1 MAKIGVVLGSDSDW
15 PVFEP
20 GWQILADFG
29 VEAEVLVASAHRTP
43 DVVREFAVSA
53 EKRGIRVLIAV
64 AGAAAHLPG
73 VVASFTCLP
82 VIGVPVSGSA
92 SGAAL
97 KGVDA
102 LLSIAQMPAGVP
114 VGTMA
119 IDGGKNAA
127 LYAISILA
135 ISNESLA
142 KRLLD
147 YRNAQGEGVRKRN
160 EALQEKLREAKL
172 RQEQT
177 PAR

>member
-20 GWQILADFG
+20 GWKILADFG
-29 VEAEVLVASAHRTP
+29 VEREVLVASAHRTP
-43 DVVREFAVSA
+43 DAVREFAVSA
-53 EKRGIRVLIAV
+53 EERGIRVFIAV

-92 SGAAL
+92 LRGI
-97 KGVDA
+97 DA

-135 ISNESLA
+135 ITNESLA
-142 KRLLD
+142 RRLLD
-147 YRNAQGEGVRKRN
+147 YRNAQAEGVRKRN
-160 EALQEKLREAKL
+160 DALQEKI

>member
-1 MAKIGVVLGSDSDW
+1 MAKIGVVIGSDSDW

-20 GWQILADFG
+20 GWQILTDFG
-29 VEAEVLVASAHRTP
+29 VETEVLVASAHRTP

-53 EKRGIRVLIAV
+53 GERGIQVFIAV

-73 VVASFTCLP
+73 VMASFTTLP
-82 VIGVPVSGSA
+82 VIGVPVSGS
-92 SGAAL
+92 AL

-135 ISNESLA
+135 LSNESLA
-142 KRLLD
+142 RRLLD
-147 YRNAQGEGVRKRN
+147 YRNAQAEGVRKRN
-160 EALQEKLREAKL
+160 DALREKI
-172 RQEQT
+172 RQKQT